1 VLPGEILVLPLHAP
15 VLESKQEVESAL
27 RDTYSILERFII
39 LIEIKHME
47 NLGDKDLL
55 GKFVESG
62 EEISLK
68 GYGMD
73 INSQLAR
80 TWAG

>member
-1 VLPGEILVLPLHAP
+1 MLPGEILVLPLHAP

>member
-1 VLPGEILVLPLHAP
+1 MLPGEILVLPLHAP

-73 INSQLAR
+73 INSRLAR

>member
-1 VLPGEILVLPLHAP
+1 MLPGEILVLPLHAP
-15 VLESKQEVESAL
+15 VLESKQEVETAL

>member
-15 VLESKQEVESAL
+15 VLESKQEVETAL

>member
-1 VLPGEILVLPLHAP
+1 MLPGEILVLPLHAP

-55 GKFVESG
+55 GKFVESR